1 MNKNDKINDVDEK
14 HSSFFVDIINNTCY
28 NVYIILQ
35 KGDYGF

>member
-1 MNKNDKINDVDEK
+1 MNKNDKINDVDENIVR
-14 HSSFFVDIINNTCY
+14 FFVDIINNTCY